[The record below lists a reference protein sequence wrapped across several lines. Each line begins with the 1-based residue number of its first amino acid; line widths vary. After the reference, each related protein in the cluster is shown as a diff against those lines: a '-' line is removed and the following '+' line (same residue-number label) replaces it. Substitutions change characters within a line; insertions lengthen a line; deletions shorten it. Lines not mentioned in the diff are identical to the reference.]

1 MTKSSRQAAIA
12 GYLKRDDGVDWKGLT
27 DYANSMYDV
36 RDELEIA
43 DVEDNFDTGDSS
55 KGNQEQNSVPD
66 AAPASN
72 YSYRIQKGSSEA
84 SRRFY

>member
-43 DVEDNFDTGDSS
+43 DVEIILIPRQL
-55 KGNQEQNSVPD
+55 KRQ
-66 AAPASN
+66 
-72 YSYRIQKGSSEA
+72 
-84 SRRFY
+84 SRAKLRT